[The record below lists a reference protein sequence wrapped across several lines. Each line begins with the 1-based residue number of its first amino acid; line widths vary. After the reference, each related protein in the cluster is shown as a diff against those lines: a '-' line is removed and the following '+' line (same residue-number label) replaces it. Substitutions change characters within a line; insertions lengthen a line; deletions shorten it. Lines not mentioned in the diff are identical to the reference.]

1 MSPLNLNS
9 VSSHPTWLLSLDAL
23 SVNVAITHQS
33 FKLEFGSHPALP
45 SFSRQPHPPLQVC
58 VHSLAS
64 A

>member
-9 VSSHPTWLLSLDAL
+9 VSSHPTWLLSLGAL

-45 SFSRQPHPPLQVC
+45 SSSCQPHLPPQAC
-58 VHSLAS
+58 VHFLA
-64 A
+64 AA